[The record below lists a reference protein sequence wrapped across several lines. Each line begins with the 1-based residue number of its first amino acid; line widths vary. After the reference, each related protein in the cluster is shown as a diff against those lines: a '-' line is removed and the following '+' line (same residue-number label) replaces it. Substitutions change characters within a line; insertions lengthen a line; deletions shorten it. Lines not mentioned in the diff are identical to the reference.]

1 MEETTRQICRQALE
15 EVRGGVAMV
24 QAGEIRTAKG
34 LVELAKHYSI
44 TTELMIE
51 HLSDMTMP
59 TTWAGLPSVSEFLKL
74 EIAAALGMT
83 ERAAAHLLTSVLI
96 LRYRHP
102 LLWDVFCQGRIP
114 RWQAAKLT
122 ELCVAL
128 SPEAA
133 AKVDQ
138 RIAEKAGRISFTLL
152 KKHTAGWV
160 AQADP
165 ELAAKREES
174 ERHNRYV
181 SFRTHQHGA
190 SSIFGDISTTDALA
204 LENSIHL
211 IATRLAEQGDERDSG
226 QRRAAALGI
235 LADPAQAALWL
246 TGEELTA
253 PAVKRRAI
261 IYIHLSDAAL
271 RPASTA
277 QPNGT
282 TSPATACSRTTATGQ
297 HLANPIPG
305 IARIEG
311 VGALTTES
319 LPEFLQG
326 THVTIRPV
334 LDLSRVPSTDRYEI
348 PDQVRDAVHVRYPIE
363 IFPYSASDSR
373 GLDLD
378 HTIPWRRNGGPGQT
392 SMDNLAPLSRRVH
405 RAKTMRAWKLTKHG
419 PHEHRWESPLG
430 YHYITNPDGTTTV
443 PTHST
448 IPAGTAP

>member
-1 MEETTRQICRQALE
+1 MEETTRQISRQALE
-15 EVRGGVAMV
+15 EVRGGIAMV
-24 QAGEIRTAKG
+24 QAGEIRTAQG

-44 TTELMIE
+44 TTDLMIE

-59 TTWAGLPSVSEFLKL
+59 NRWAGLPEVSEFLKL

-83 ERAAAHLLTSVLI
+83 ERSAAHLLTSILI

-102 LLWDVFCQGRIP
+102 LLWDVFRQGRIP
-114 RWQAAKLT
+114 RWQASKLT
-122 ELCVAL
+122 ELCVEL

-165 ELAAKREES
+165 ELAATREET
-174 ERHNRYV
+174 ERGNRHV
-181 SFRTHQHGA
+181 SFRTHHYGT

-204 LENSIHL
+204 LENSIHQ
-211 IATRLAEQGDERDSG
+211 IATRMAERGDGRDSG

-246 TGEELTA
+246 TGEEL
-253 PAVKRRAI
+253 PGPSVKRRAI
-261 IYIHLSDAAL
+261 VYIHLSDAAL
-271 RPASTA
+271 RTTHPASTTHST
-277 QPNGT
+277 P
-282 TSPATACSRTTATGQ
+282 TSRHHPTDPAATV
-297 HLANPIPG
+297 PG

-311 VGALTTES
+311 IGPLTTAS
-319 LPEFLQG
+319 LPEFLRG

-334 LDLSRVPSTDRYEI
+334 LDLSRIPSTDRYEI
-348 PDQVRDAVHVRYPIE
+348 PDQIREAVHVRYPIE

-378 HTIPWRRNGGPGQT
+378 HTTAWRRNGGTDQT
-392 SMDNLAPLSRRVH
+392 RLENLAPLSRRVH
-405 RAKTMRAWKLTKHG
+405 RAKTMQAWKLTKHG
-419 PHEHRWESPLG
+419 SHEYHWESPLG
-430 YHYITNPDGTTTV
+430 YQYVTNADGTSTV
-443 PTHST
+443 PTHSA